1 MTIVFNP
8 NDRDF
13 YVAPRPLYKRL
24 RDEAPVFW
32 SEHTRWWA
40 LSRYDDVLR
49 ATRDW
54 KVYSHAAGGGSSGG
68 SGERFREFPF
78 LLMFDPPRHTA
89 LRNWIRPLLAPARL
103 LAMEEAVRALT
114 RELLAPFEQAGEM
127 DLTRDF
133 AARLPAIVIADIVGL
148 PRDDAPMLTA
158 WVDDLADSGHP
169 EFPHSA
175 ARAINHIAD
184 YYVRTFAA
192 RRDGPAGDDL
202 LWHLVEA
209 VRTGVMPENEAV
221 GFGLLMT
228 IAGAETTTK
237 MIGNTAILLQQHP
250 DQRALLLE
258 RPEMLPNAI
267 EEALRYN
274 STTHIMT
281 RTLTTDVE
289 LHGRTMRAGD
299 TVALLYNSANNDERQ
314 FADPDRFDITRDI
327 GGRHI
332 AFGGGIH
339 ACLGAP
345 LARLELRVVF
355 EEILARWPGFSV
367 HPERGERYFNPFTQG
382 FRRLPMTLALRT

>member
-1 MTIVFNP
+1 MDIVFNP
-8 NDRDF
+8 LARDF
-13 YVAPRPLYKRL
+13 YANPRPLYRRL

-32 SEHTRWWA
+32 SEQARFWA
-40 LSRYDDVLR
+40 LSRYDDVS
-49 ATRDW
+49 AAARDW
-54 KVYSHAAGGGSSGG
+54 KRYSHAAGGGSSGD

-89 LRNWIRPLLAPARL
+89 LRNWIRPLLSPARL
-103 LAMEEAVRALT
+103 LALEASVRALA
-114 RELLAPFEQAGEM
+114 RELLAPFEGAAEL
-127 DLTRDF
+127 DLTQDF
-133 AARLPAIVIADIVGL
+133 AARLPALVIHDIVGL
-148 PRDDAPMLTA
+148 PREDAAMLTG
-158 WVDDLADSGHP
+158 WVDDLADHGHP
-169 EFPHSA
+169 EFPRSA
-175 ARAINHIAD
+175 ARAINCIAD
-184 YYVRTFAA
+184 YYVGKFAE
-192 RRDGPAGDDL
+192 RRGRPAGDDL

-209 VRTGVMPENEAV
+209 VENGVMPENEAV

-237 MIGNTAILLQQHP
+237 MIGNTAVVLQQHP

-258 RPEMLPNAI
+258 RPELLPNAI

-299 TVALLYNSANNDERQ
+299 CVALLYNSANNDERR

-327 GGRHI
+327 QGRHI

-345 LARLELRVVF
+345 LARLEIRVAF
-355 EEILARWPGFSV
+355 EEILARWPGFTV

-382 FRRLPMTLALRT
+382 YRRLPMRLAR